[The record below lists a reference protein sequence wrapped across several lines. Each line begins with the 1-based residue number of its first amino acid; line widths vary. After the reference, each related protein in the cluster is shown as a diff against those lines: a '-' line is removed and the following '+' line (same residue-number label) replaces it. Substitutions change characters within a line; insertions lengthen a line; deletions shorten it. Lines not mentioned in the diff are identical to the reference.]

1 MIGYYVHH
9 QGRGHCSRATAI
21 AGQIGTDVV
30 ALTSAALAD
39 PAFSEVISLDR
50 DDTDEQPHD
59 VDAGGLLHW
68 APRHDTGLRKR
79 MAQLAAFVAERKPAA
94 VVVDVSVEVT
104 LFLRLL
110 GVPVVV
116 TAMPGVRDDLPH
128 QLAYR
133 AADAIIAPWPAE
145 LYQPDWLREHLP
157 KTVFTGGISRFDG
170 RLPVSHPTFAADVL
184 VLTGAGGGDGRD
196 PHPATTLADE
206 LPDHTVV
213 GLGPAFGTW
222 VDDPWPFLCSAGV
235 VVIGAG
241 QGSVAD
247 AAAAGRPAV
256 VIPEDRPFAEQR
268 TTGNTLARSELAFVT
283 SSWPDADSWRSIIG
297 TAGDTSPTWS
307 RWHTAGAA
315 ERAARAVE
323 AVAHR

>member
-9 QGRGHCSRATAI
+9 QGRGHCSRATAV
-21 AGQIGTDVV
+21 AGHLGTDVV
-30 ALTSAALAD
+30 ALTSASLTA
-39 PAFSEVISLDR
+39 PVFSEVITLER
-50 DDTDEQPHD
+50 DDSDPQPRD

-68 APRHDTGLRKR
+68 APRHDGGLRTR
-79 MAQLAAFVAERKPAA
+79 MAQLAEFVETRRPAA

-104 LFLRLL
+104 LFLRLM
-110 GVPVVV
+110 GVPVIV
-116 TAMPGVRDDLPH
+116 TAQPGVRDDLPH

-133 AADAIIAPWPAE
+133 AAHAIIAPWPAE

-170 RLPVSHPTFAADVL
+170 RLPVSHPTFAADIL
-184 VLTGAGGGDGRD
+184 VVTGAGGVPGA
-196 PHPATTLADE
+196 PHPATTLGEE
-206 LPDHTVV
+206 LPEHTVV

-222 VDDPWPFLCSAGV
+222 VDDPWPFLCSARV
-235 VVIGAG
+235 TVIGAG

-268 TTGNTLARSELAFVT
+268 ATGNTLARSELALVT
-283 SSWPDADSWRSIIG
+283 SSWPSTERWRLILD
-297 TAGDTSPTWS
+297 TAGSSSPEWS

-315 ERAARAVE
+315 ERAARAIE

>member
-21 AGQIGTDVV
+21 AGRIDTDVV
-30 ALTSAALAD
+30 ALTSASLSD
-39 PAFSEVISLDR
+39 PAFSEVITLDR
-50 DDTDEQPHD
+50 DDADPEPREVD
-59 VDAGGLLHW
+59 VHGLLHW
-68 APRHDTGLRKR
+68 APRHDRGLRTR
-79 MAQLAAFVAERKPAA
+79 MAQLAEFVAERTPAA

-110 GVPVVV
+110 GVPVIV
-116 TAMPGVRDDLPH
+116 TAQPGVRDDLPH

-170 RLPVSHPTFAADVL
+170 RLPVSHPTFATDIL
-184 VLTGAGGGDGRD
+184 VLTGAGGERGV
-196 PHPATTLADE
+196 PHPAATLADE
-206 LPDHTVV
+206 LPGRTVV

-235 VVIGAG
+235 TVIGAG

-268 TTGNTLARSELAFVT
+268 ATGNTLARSELALVT
-283 SSWPDADSWRSIIG
+283 SSWPDTETWRSILDH
-297 TAGDTSPTWS
+297 AGDSSPAWS

-315 ERAARAVE
+315 ERAARAIE

>member
-9 QGRGHCSRATAI
+9 QGRGHCSRATAV

-30 ALTSAALAD
+30 ALTSASLCD

-50 DDTDEQPHD
+50 DDADPEPSD
-59 VDAGGLLHW
+59 VDVNGLLHW
-68 APRHDTGLRKR
+68 APRHDAGLRTR
-79 MAQLAAFVAERKPAA
+79 MAQVAEFVAERTPAA

-110 GVPVVV
+110 GVPVIV
-116 TAMPGVRDDLPH
+116 TAQPGVRDDLPH

-145 LYQPDWLREHLP
+145 LYQPGWLREHLS

-170 RLPVSHPTFAADVL
+170 RPPVSHPTFASDVL
-184 VLTGAGGGDGRD
+184 VLTGAGGEHGL

-206 LPDHTVV
+206 LPGRTVV
-213 GLGPAFGTW
+213 GLGPAFDTW
-222 VDDPWPFLCSAGV
+222 VDDPWPFLCSARV
-235 VVIGAG
+235 TVIGAG

-268 TTGNTLARSELAFVT
+268 ATGDTLSRSELALVT
-283 SSWPDADSWRSIIG
+283 STWPDAERWRSILD
-297 TAGDTSPTWS
+297 TVGDSSPAWS

-315 ERAARAVE
+315 GRAARAIE
-323 AVAHR
+323 AVASR